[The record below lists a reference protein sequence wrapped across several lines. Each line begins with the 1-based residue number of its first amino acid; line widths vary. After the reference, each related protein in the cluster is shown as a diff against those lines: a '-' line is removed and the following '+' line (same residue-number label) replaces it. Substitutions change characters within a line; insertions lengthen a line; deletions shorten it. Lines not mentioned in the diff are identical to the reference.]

1 MLRLADLREILRYVP
16 QYRDRLFVIALDG
29 AVVEDGNFRNLL
41 LDIAL
46 LRSLRIE
53 VALVHGAGHQ
63 IRRLAEQT
71 GVTPSNLDG
80 TGVTDAPTLQLA
92 LTAANRV
99 THEILEGLSA
109 TDLRGAC
116 GNALVAHPA
125 GILQG
130 IDYQFTGRV
139 ERVDTGLLSSLLQ
152 HDIVPVIPPLGCDG
166 EGNTYR
172 LNSDMVAVEVAR
184 ALQAVKLIYLAT
196 AEGVAVRHAGPESP
210 EELLRQLTVDEA
222 EALLQKSRPNISPPT
237 VSKLAAAVRAAR
249 NGVPRVHIIDG
260 RVDEGVLA
268 EVFSNE
274 GIGTLVHTNEYQ
286 AIRRARRKDARAILA
301 LIESGMESDELVRR
315 SLADIEA
322 QVEDYYVFEVDGS
335 PAGCAALH
343 VYPQENKGELACVCV
358 SPKYENQG
366 IGGRL
371 MQYLEAQ
378 ARAAGLGELFCLS
391 TQAFNYFVQKG
402 GFRLGTPEDL
412 PGARRERYERSG
424 RRSQVLAKQ
433 L

>member
-29 AVVEDGNFRNLL
+29 AVVEDDNFRNLL

-46 LRSLRIE
+46 LRSLRIG
-53 VALVHGAGHQ
+53 VTLVHGASHQ
-63 IRRLAEQT
+63 IRLLAELT
-71 GVTPSNLDG
+71 GQTPSNLDG
-80 TGVTDAPTLQLA
+80 TGITDAPTLQLA

-130 IDYQFTGRV
+130 VDYLMTGRV
-139 ERVDTGLLSSLLQ
+139 ERVDTTLLKGLLQ
-152 HDIVPVIPPLGCDG
+152 HDIVPVVPPLGCDG

-172 LNSDMVAVEVAR
+172 LNSDSVAVEVAR
-184 ALQAVKLIYLAT
+184 ALQAVKLIYLT
-196 AEGVAVRHAGPESP
+196 CAEGVTLRRTPSSP
-210 EELLRQLTVDEA
+210 PELLRQLTVEEA
-222 EALLQKSRPNISPPT
+222 SQIVEQHRPEAIGAT
-237 VSKLAAAVRAAR
+237 ASKLAHAVRAGR

-260 RVDEGVLA
+260 RVEEGLLA

-286 AIRRARRKDARAILA
+286 AIRRAQRKDARAILG
-301 LIESGMESDELVRR
+301 LIQASIESDELVRR
-315 SLADIEA
+315 SLTEIEQ
-322 QVEDYYVFEVDGS
+322 QVDDFVVFEVDGM

-343 VYPQENKGELACVCV
+343 VYPEENQGELACVCV
-358 SPKYENQG
+358 SAKYENQG
-366 IGGRL
+366 IGGKL
-371 MQYLEAQ
+371 MQYLESQ
-378 ARAAGLGELFCLS
+378 ARALGLGDLFCLS

-412 PGARRERYERSG
+412 PAARRERYERSG
-424 RRSQVLAKQ
+424 RRSQVLTKK